1 MAYHVK
7 LDHFEG
13 PLDLLLSQ
21 IEKRKLPIN
30 EVSLSKVT
38 DDFISYIENTEK
50 FPIGESAHFI
60 LIASTLLLIKSRSLL
75 PSLEL
80 TREEQGSIEDL
91 EYRLKQYKRIKEL
104 SVHVKDRFGK
114 VVLFSPMPRK
124 NIKPVFSPDSKTNIV
139 GIRESMKRI
148 LESIPKIEK
157 LPSVLVKKV
166 ISLEEMIEGLTER
179 IKKSLKMSFKEF
191 SGSEKKDKVNVIV
204 GFLAMLE
211 LVKRGMIKANQ
222 ENMFDDIHMETEE
235 IGIPRYSYIKIYHSC
250 NSKHP

>member
-235 IGIPRYSYIKIYHSC
+235 IGIPRYS
-250 NSKHP
+250 